1 VAYEIGMETKFPQL
15 ELLQS
20 LGKKEGK
27 Q

>member
-1 VAYEIGMETKFPQL
+1 VADEIGMETKFPQL

-20 LGKKEGK
+20 LGKKERK